1 MSCEKPLS
9 KHKMLTGR
17 QTLKECCFTDEEG
30 WWTSSA
36 EIICACTWYQRHPTA
51 AGPLV
56 RERERGFH
64 RWLDSNPARRAVSL
78 INLSSAMR
86 LCSHRCVSSFI
97 QRQQSEKDHGSYAF
111 HGCQQP
117 GWRGSREHQW
127 GGGVLCLLHAP
138 HTSPPR
144 WLPPTRSTRSYGS
157 KRLPYLLVSSKTV
170 NNIYFSGPIWQ
181 IVPLDVAQ
189 Q

>member
-1 MSCEKPLS
+1 MRK
-9 KHKMLTGR
+9 GA
-17 QTLKECCFTDEEG
+17 

-64 RWLDSNPARRAVSL
+64 RWLDSNLPRRAVLL

-97 QRQQSEKDHGSYAF
+97 QREQPEKDHGSYAF
-111 HGCQQP
+111 HGCQRQ
-117 GWRGSREHQW
+117 GWRGRREHQW
-127 GGGVLCLLHAP
+127 GDEVLCLLHTA
-138 HTSPPR
+138 HTSPPQ
-144 WLPPTRSTRSYGS
+144 WLLRRLSTWNYGS

-181 IVPLDVAQ
+181 IVLLDVAQ

>member
-1 MSCEKPLS
+1 MRK
-9 KHKMLTGR
+9 GA
-17 QTLKECCFTDEEG
+17 

-51 AGPLV
+51 ASPLV

-64 RWLDSNPARRAVSL
+64 RWLDSNPPRRAVSL

-97 QRQQSEKDHGSYAF
+97 QREQPEKDHGSYAF
-111 HGCQQP
+111 HGCQRP

-127 GGGVLCLLHAP
+127 GGEVLCLLHAA
-138 HTSPPR
+138 HTNPPR
-144 WLPPTRSTRSYGS
+144 WLLPRLSTWSYES
-157 KRLPYLLVSSKTV
+157 KRLSYLLVSSKTV

-181 IVPLDVAQ
+181 IVLLDVAQ